1 MKKVYVAASILS
13 ADFKN
18 LEKEI
23 SKLKEEGVDYLHFDV
38 MDGHFVKNISFGSYV
53 LSCIKDTS
61 NLINDVHLM
70 IDNPKLYYQDFINAG
85 ADIITF
91 HYEAID
97 KSDILPLIKEI
108 KSKGV
113 KVGLSIKPSTKVD
126 LIKDF
131 LKELDLVLVMSVEPG
146 FGGQKF
152 IEDSLNKI
160 KELDNL
166 RKKFNLNF
174 LIEVDGG
181 VNDLTSKKIIDSS
194 ADILVSGSYIF
205 KSKSRKESIMKIKG
219 EYHD

>member
-1 MKKVYVAASILS
+1 MLQRQFFLRIS
-13 ADFKN
+13 KN

-23 SKLKEEGVDYLHFDV
+23 TNLKEEGVDYLHFDV

-91 HYEAID
+91 HYEAIE

-166 RKKFNLNF
+166 RRKLNLNF

-181 VNDLTSKKIIDSS
+181 VNDLTSKK
-194 ADILVSGSYIF
+194 
-205 KSKSRKESIMKIKG
+205 
-219 EYHD
+219 